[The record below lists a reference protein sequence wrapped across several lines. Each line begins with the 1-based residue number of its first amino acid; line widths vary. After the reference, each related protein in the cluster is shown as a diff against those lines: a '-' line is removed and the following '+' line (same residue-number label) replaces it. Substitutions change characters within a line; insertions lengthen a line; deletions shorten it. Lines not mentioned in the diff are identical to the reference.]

1 MMNVLTHSEP
11 ATRVAATEHT
21 LTLEDGSELFYR
33 AWIPREPTRKSL
45 VLFHRGHEH
54 SGRLEDVVRELHLN
68 DVAIF
73 AWDARG
79 HGRSDGPR
87 GWAPGFSCTARDADE
102 FMRHIAYTH
111 GYRPEDAVVLG
122 HSVGAV
128 TVAEWVHD
136 YAPRIRAMIL
146 VTPALRIRLYVPF
159 ATQALRLM
167 NALFRK
173 RRMFVSSYVKGHLLT
188 HDEEQARRYDEDS
201 LISKRIAMNVLLEL
215 GDTAKRLLADA
226 GAIRMPALVLAGASD
241 WVVDLGVEREFFER
255 LGSPVKR
262 MRVFEGMYHDILHEK
277 GRRVV
282 LNDIKVFVRGAFA
295 REEIPLDAGDEE
307 STRDEYDRLRR
318 PLPFI
323 SPKRLWFASQ
333 RAFMKTTGRLSDGI
347 RLGWRSGFDSGSM
360 LDYVYEN
367 RARGKLFVGKL
378 MDRVYLNS
386 AGWAG
391 IRQRKLNVERLL
403 HEAVERVSET
413 GTPAHILDVATGQ
426 GRYVIDALTASVTI
440 GHRLQRVEQKQGLK
454 SVPPEATAL
463 LRDYDSANVEAARA
477 LAAERSLDGVTCEQA
492 DAFDEASY
500 ASLDPRPNIAIVS
513 GLFELFSDNAL
524 VRRCLDGIV
533 NAIDEEGYLIY
544 TGQPWHPQIEMIA
557 RVLTNR
563 NGEPWIMR
571 RRTQVELDALV
582 HEAGFEKIRTRVDK
596 RGIFTVSLAKKL
608 KRR

>member
-11 ATRVAATEHT
+11 ATRVAASEHT

-79 HGRSDGPR
+79 HGRSNGPR

-102 FMRHIAYTH
+102 FMRHIYYTH

-201 LISKRIAMNVLLEL
+201 LISKRIAVNVLLEL

-255 LGSPVKR
+255 MGSPVKR
-262 MRVFEGMYHDILHEK
+262 MRVFDGMYHDILHEK

-318 PLPFI
+318 PLP
-323 SPKRLWFASQ
+323 
-333 RAFMKTTGRLSDGI
+333 
-347 RLGWRSGFDSGSM
+347 
-360 LDYVYEN
+360 
-367 RARGKLFVGKL
+367 
-378 MDRVYLNS
+378 
-386 AGWAG
+386 
-391 IRQRKLNVERLL
+391 LL
-403 HEAVERVSET
+403 
-413 GTPAHILDVATGQ
+413 
-426 GRYVIDALTASVTI
+426 
-440 GHRLQRVEQKQGLK
+440 
-454 SVPPEATAL
+454 
-463 LRDYDSANVEAARA
+463 
-477 LAAERSLDGVTCEQA
+477 
-492 DAFDEASY
+492 
-500 ASLDPRPNIAIVS
+500 
-513 GLFELFSDNAL
+513 
-524 VRRCLDGIV
+524 
-533 NAIDEEGYLIY
+533 
-544 TGQPWHPQIEMIA
+544 
-557 RVLTNR
+557 
-563 NGEPWIMR
+563 
-571 RRTQVELDALV
+571 
-582 HEAGFEKIRTRVDK
+582 
-596 RGIFTVSLAKKL
+596 
-608 KRR
+608 

>member
-11 ATRVAATEHT
+11 ATRVAASEHT

-79 HGRSDGPR
+79 HGRSNGPR

-102 FMRHIAYTH
+102 FMRHIYYTH

-201 LISKRIAMNVLLEL
+201 LISKRIAVNVLLEL

-262 MRVFEGMYHDILHEK
+262 MRVFDGMYHDILHEK

-318 PLPFI
+318 PLPLI

-367 RARGKLFVGKL
+367 RARGKLFVGRL

-426 GRYVIDALTASVTI
+426 GRYVIDTLTASLTVS
-440 GHRLQRVEQKQGLK
+440 HRLR
-454 SVPPEATAL
+454 SVPQPTAL
-463 LRDYDSANVEAARA
+463 LRDYDSTNVEAART
-477 LAAERSLDGVTCEQA
+477 LAVQRGLKGIKCEQA

-533 NAIDEEGYLIY
+533 SAIDEEGYLIY

-571 RRTQVELDALV
+571 RRTQIELDALV

-596 RGIFTVSLAKKL
+596 RGIFTVSLATKL

>member
-11 ATRVAATEHT
+11 AIRVAATEHT

-87 GWAPGFSCTARDADE
+87 GWAPSFSCTARDADE

-167 NALFRK
+167 NSLFRK

-188 HDEEQARRYDEDS
+188 QDEEQARRYDEDS

-403 HEAVERVSET
+403 HEAVERVSES

-426 GRYVIDALTASVTI
+426 GRYVIDALLH
-440 GHRLQRVEQKQGLK
+440 HRLQPGRSYDSEPDHRLE
-454 SVPPEATAL
+454 SLLPTAL

-524 VRRCLDGIV
+524 VRRCLDGIAG
-533 NAIDEEGYLIY
+533 AIDEEGYLIY

>member
-1 MMNVLTHSEP
+1 MIDVLTYQQTSLAES
-11 ATRVAATEHT
+11 AGCEYTM
-21 LTLEDGSELFYR
+21 TLEDRTQLFYR
-33 AWIPREPTRKSL
+33 AWIPSEPTRKAL

-54 SGRLEDVVRELHLN
+54 SGRLEDVVRELHLH

-87 GWAPGFSCTARDADE
+87 GWAPSFSCTARDADE
-102 FMRHIAYTH
+102 FMRHIYYKH
-111 GYRPEDAVVLG
+111 GYRSEDTIVLG
-122 HSVGAV
+122 HSVAAV

-146 VTPALRIRLYVPF
+146 LTPALRVKLYVPF
-159 ATQALRLM
+159 ARQALRLM

-188 HDEEQARRYDEDS
+188 HDGEQARRYDEDS
-201 LISKRIAMNVLLEL
+201 LISKRIAVNVLLEL
-215 GDTAKRLLADA
+215 GDNARRLLSDA
-226 GAIRMPALVLAGASD
+226 AAIHTPSLVLAGSSD

-255 LGSPVKR
+255 LGSHVKR
-262 MRVFEGMYHDILHEK
+262 MRVFDGMYHDILHEK
-277 GRRVV
+277 DRRVV

-295 REEIPLDAGDEE
+295 REEIPDDAGDEGA
-307 STRDEYDRLRR
+307 TRDEYDRLRR
-318 PLPFI
+318 PLSLF

-347 RLGWRSGFDSGSM
+347 RLGWRAGFDSGSM

-391 IRQRKLNVERLL
+391 IRQRKVNVEKLL
-403 HEAVERVSET
+403 HEAIERVSES
-413 GTPAHILDVATGQ
+413 GTPVHILDVATGQ
-426 GRYVIDALTASVTI
+426 GRYVIDALTSL
-440 GHRLQRVEQKQGLK
+440 HRLQPVEEDYRLK
-454 SVPPEATAL
+454 YVPPPTAL
-463 LRDYDSANVEAARA
+463 LRDYDSTNVEAARA
-477 LAAERSLDGVTCEQA
+477 LALERGLGDVHCEQA
-492 DAFDEASY
+492 DAFDDTSY
-500 ASLDPRPNIAIVS
+500 ALLNPRPNIAIVS

-524 VRRCLDGIV
+524 VRRCLDGIAG
-533 NAIDEEGYLIY
+533 AIDEEGYLIY

-563 NGEPWIMR
+563 DGEPWIMR
-571 RRTQVELDALV
+571 RRTQVELDELV
-582 HEAGFEKIRTRVDK
+582 RQAGFEKIRTRVDK
-596 RGIFTVSLAKKL
+596 RGIFTVSLAK
-608 KRR
+608 RRRDGRS